1 MKIIEHFSQA
11 KNPLSEGEDGWIVTE
26 HFAAVIDGSTSKA
39 RHPFSDGQTPGRKA
53 MLAVRDAIRTL
64 QPEAHLNEALT
75 HLTHAIRCIDTDDAA
90 MLPERRPTC
99 SAAIYSD
106 YRKSIWLIGDCQ
118 CIANNVL
125 HQNSKLV
132 DRILTTVRSDI
143 LHHLLAHGHTESELQ
158 ENDIGRQF
166 IMDAL
171 RDQTG
176 FANDNTP
183 CNPYTYPVLNGK
195 PIQADRVVCIKVQS
209 AEIVLASDGY
219 PRLMPTL
226 SASEDALQA
235 LLLTNPLCIHNNAST
250 KGLTAGNTSFDDRTY
265 LRILV

>member
-11 KNPLSEGEDGWIVTE
+11 KSPLSEGEDGWIVTE

-39 RHPFSDGQTPGRKA
+39 RHSFSDGQTPGRKA

-64 QPEAHLNEALT
+64 RPEADLAEIIA
-75 HLTHAIRCIDTDDAA
+75 HLTQAIRCIDMGKAA
-90 MLPERRPTC
+90 MLPEMRPTC
-99 SAAIYSD
+99 SAAIYSAH
-106 YRKSIWLIGDCQ
+106 RNLIWLIGDCL
-118 CIANNVL
+118 CITNGIL

-132 DRILTTVRSDI
+132 DSILTTIRADI
-143 LHHLLAHGHTESELQ
+143 LHYLLAHGHTETELRR
-158 ENDIGRQF
+158 NDIGRQF

-183 CNPYTYPVLNGK
+183 CNPYSYPVLNGK

-209 AEIVLASDGY
+209 AEIVLATDGY
-219 PRLMPTL
+219 PRLKPTL
-226 SASEDALQA
+226 SASEDALQS
-235 LLLTNPLCIHNNAST
+235 LLLADPLCIHDNAST